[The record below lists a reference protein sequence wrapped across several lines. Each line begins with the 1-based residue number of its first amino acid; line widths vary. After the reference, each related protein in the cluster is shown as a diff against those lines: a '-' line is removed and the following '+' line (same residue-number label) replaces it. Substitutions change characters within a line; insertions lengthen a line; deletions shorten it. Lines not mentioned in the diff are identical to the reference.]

1 MQPPTPADESERL
14 RSLQGYNI
22 LDTLPE
28 QAYDDIT
35 HLASQICG
43 TPTALV
49 SFVDEHRQWFKSARN
64 FDHAETPRDTAFCA
78 HAIVEED
85 LFVVPDTLDDAR
97 FADNALVRGGI
108 AVRFYAGAPLVTPE
122 GHAIGTLC
130 VMDQRPRELTPE
142 QRASLRA
149 LARQVMAQLE
159 LRRHAQDL
167 QRRVERNVRFQEAL
181 RDLAKLKGG
190 DLDDALRRVTQAD
203 AEALEV
209 TRVSVWMFD
218 DTRTRLTCPVL
229 FHREEGFQKI
239 DAVLEA
245 ERCPRYFRAME
256 ESRRLAAVDAETDP
270 RTSEF
275 TDWYLRPL
283 GIISMLDVPIW
294 LDGKMVGL
302 VCHESVGRQ
311 REWTDDEQD
320 FAASIADMASF
331 AMEASERQAAED
343 ALGQSEARL
352 RTVFE
357 QFPLCMHVLSPDG
370 KTQQVNEAWQALF
383 GRTADFNPLNDPHF
397 ADVAAYLLRGHGETV
412 ALPATLYQ
420 RRRPDGTPSPDPAD
434 GRWVQAI
441 LCPVREKDGRLLEVL
456 TVLQDVTERRR
467 AEDSLRESEEKFKHF
482 FEASGDPVMLAD
494 RDRVVDCNQAC
505 VELLGYANR
514 AQVVSLHPWNFSPE
528 FQDDGRPSLDKA
540 REMIAAAYD
549 TGYHRF
555 EWTHKRADGTT
566 FPAEISLTL
575 MDIQG
580 EQVMFTNLRDITER
594 RRAETDLR
602 AAYSE
607 LENAREGLE
616 HAVSERTAQL
626 TDTNA
631 ALRTAHAEAERA
643 NLAKS
648 EFLSR
653 MSHELRTPMNSILGF
668 AQVLARK
675 IAEPGQRKN
684 VDHIL
689 RAGKHLLELINEVL
703 DISRIEANRMQLSPE
718 PVHLG
723 RVVGEAL
730 AMVAPLAAQRNCE
743 LINDLSDCTHYVLAD
758 SQRLTQVLLNLLS
771 NAVKYNRDGG
781 TVTLACERHGGDR
794 MRLRVRD
801 TGRGISAASME
812 RLFNPFDRLGAESYG
827 VEGTG
832 LGLVL
837 SKRLVEV
844 MGGTLLVKS
853 EEGKGS
859 TFTVELACADDPQER
874 LVRGRDKEA
883 APAPAPARTSTV
895 LYIEDNVANLS
906 LIETIFAERPAIV
919 LRSALQGRLGLE
931 LAFEHRPDL
940 ILLDLH
946 LPDISGEA
954 VLHELQRDARTR
966 EIPVVIISADATTGQ
981 PERLRKAGAS
991 AYLTKPLDVDSLLTT
1006 VDGALEKSAT
1016 RLVDPR

>member
-1 MQPPTPADESERL
+1 MQPPPLPADETARL
-14 RSLQGYNI
+14 RSLHEYNI

-49 SFVDEHRQWFKSARN
+49 SFVDGERQWFKSVRN
-64 FDHAETPRDTAFCA
+64 FIHAETPRDTAFCA

-85 LFVVPDTLDDAR
+85 LFVVPDALGDAR
-97 FADNALVRGGI
+97 FADNALVSGDA

-159 LRRHAQDL
+159 LRRHAHDL
-167 QRRVERNVRFQEAL
+167 QARVERNVRFQEAL
-181 RDLAKLKGG
+181 RTLAKLKGG
-190 DLDDALRRVTQAD
+190 GLDEALRHITQAD

-229 FHREEGFQKI
+229 FHATEGFQKV

-256 ESRRLAAVDAETDP
+256 ESRRLAAADAESDG

-283 GIISMLDVPIW
+283 GIVSMLDVPIW

-302 VCHESVGRQ
+302 VCHESVGRR

-320 FAASIADMASF
+320 FAASVADMASF
-331 AMEASERQAAED
+331 AMEAAERHAAED
-343 ALGQSEARL
+343 ALQQSEARL

-357 QFPLCMHVLSPDG
+357 QFPLCIQVLSPDG
-370 KTQQVNEAWQALF
+370 KTQQVNQAWQALF
-383 GRTADFNPLNDPHF
+383 GRTADFNPLQDPQF
-397 ADVAAYLLRGHGETV
+397 ADVLASLLRGYGETV

-420 RRRPDGTPSPDPAD
+420 RRRPDGTPSADPQDA
-434 GRWVQAI
+434 RWVQAV
-441 LCPVREKDGRLLEVL
+441 LCPVREDDGRLLEVI

-467 AEDSLRESEEKFKHF
+467 AEESLRASEEKFKHL
-482 FEASGDPVMLAD
+482 FEASGDPVMLAA
-494 RDRVVDCNQAC
+494 RERVIDCNQAC
-505 VELLGYANR
+505 VDLLGYGR
-514 AQVVSLHPWNFSPE
+514 KEQVISLAPWDFSPP
-528 FQDDGRPSLDKA
+528 FQEDGWPSRIKA
-540 REMIAAAYD
+540 TEMINTAY
-549 TGYHRF
+549 TKGYHRF
-555 EWTHKRADGTT
+555 EWTHKRADGAL
-566 FPAEISLTL
+566 FPTEISLTL
-575 MDIQG
+575 MEIDG
-580 EQVMFTNLRDITER
+580 EQVMFTILRDITER
-594 RRAETDLR
+594 RRADADLR
-602 AAYSE
+602 AAYTE
-607 LENAREGLE
+607 LQDAREGLE
-616 HAVSERTAQL
+616 RAVGERTAQL

-631 ALRTAHAEAERA
+631 ALRVAHAEAERA

-675 IAEPGQRKN
+675 ATDPGQRKN

-723 RVVGEAL
+723 RVVGAIGRAKGVRVGQRPGRLRAL
-730 AMVAPLAAQRNCE
+730 RPGRQPAADAGFVEPPVQRRE
-743 LINDLSDCTHYVLAD
+743 VQPRARHRDADLRTPARRPDATA
-758 SQRLTQVLLNLLS
+758 R
-771 NAVKYNRDGG
+771 
-781 TVTLACERHGGDR
+781 ERHGPGDFGGVDGAAVQP
-794 MRLRVRD
+794 LRPAR
-801 TGRGISAASME
+801 RGE
-812 RLFNPFDRLGAESYG
+812 LRRGGNRLGAGAFQAARGGDGRLVAGGKRGGPRLDLHRGTRLRRRPTRTPRARTKPGSGRHHTRRHPDEHGALHRRQRRQPEPDRDDLRRTAGAGAAFGAARPAG
-827 VEGTG
+827 VGTG
-832 LGLVL
+832 L
-837 SKRLVEV
+837 R
-844 MGGTLLVKS
+844 
-853 EEGKGS
+853 
-859 TFTVELACADDPQER
+859 
-874 LVRGRDKEA
+874 
-883 APAPAPARTSTV
+883 APAGPDLARPAPARSFGRGG
-895 LYIEDNVANLS
+895 AAR
-906 LIETIFAERPAIV
+906 AEAR
-919 LRSALQGRLGLE
+919 RSHA
-931 LAFEHRPDL
+931 
-940 ILLDLH
+940 
-946 LPDISGEA
+946 
-954 VLHELQRDARTR
+954 
-966 EIPVVIISADATTGQ
+966 
-981 PERLRKAGAS
+981 
-991 AYLTKPLDVDSLLTT
+991 
-1006 VDGALEKSAT
+1006 
-1016 RLVDPR
+1016 